1 MPTVDLIDS
10 QLHWHNDGTHYC
22 QVYIYCSLYCSDKA
36 DTIQVE
42 TTLYKIHA
50 DVLSRRSHTF
60 HDMFG
65 SRHPD
70 QVELDGINQNQP
82 IMLVQMTAKI
92 FDIFLSILYGG

>member
-1 MPTVDLIDS
+1 MPAVDLIDS
-10 QLHWHNDGTHYC
+10 QVHWHNDGTHYC
-22 QVYIYCSLYCSDKA
+22 QVCLYCSLCRSDKA

-50 DVLSRRSHTF
+50 DVLSRGSHTF
-60 HDMFG
+60 RDMFG

-70 QVELDGINQNQP
+70 QVELDGVNRNQP